1 MKVLVLNCGSS
12 SLKCQLIDM
21 EKKER
26 IMKGH
31 YDRIGGSRS
40 SLRFNVR
47 GNKVVIE
54 HPARDFEEAISEILR
69 LLTSEEYNVINN
81 LNEIGAVGHRIV
93 HGGEKFKNSVIIDE
107 NVIKAIEENITL
119 APLHNPAGL
128 AGIEACKKLLPQI
141 PMVAVFDTSF
151 HQTMEEKAFIYQ
163 LPYKYYEDYKIRKY
177 GFHGISHRYIAG
189 RITEITGRTDLKI
202 INCHLGQ
209 GASLCAIKD
218 GKSIDT
224 TMGLT
229 PLAGVPMGTRCG
241 DVDPS
246 IIPTV
251 MKLYD
256 IKPDEML
263 RIMNKESGAW
273 GVSGVS
279 TDFRD
284 IERTAEQGDERSILA
299 LESRAYIIAQ
309 YIAKFIVTLNGVDV
323 ITFAGGIGENGF
335 EERERICNYLECFG
349 IKLDKQKNLVRGEE
363 TKISTEDSKVQIYI
377 VPTNEE
383 IVIATDAYELTKNL
397 IPNV

>member
-21 EKKER
+21 EKNER

-47 GNKVVIE
+47 GNKTTIE
-54 HPARDFEEAISEILR
+54 HPARNFEEAISKILR
-69 LLTSEEYNVINN
+69 LLTSPEYNVIGS
-81 LNEIGAVGHRIV
+81 LDEIGAVGHRIV
-93 HGGEKFKNSVIIDE
+93 HGGEKFKDSVVVDDE
-107 NVIKAIEENITL
+107 VIKAIEDSIKL

-128 AGIEACKKLLPQI
+128 AGIKACRKLLPKT
-141 PMVAVFDTSF
+141 PMVTVFDTAF
-151 HQTMEEKAFIYQ
+151 HQTMEEKAYIYQ
-163 LPYKYYEDYKIRKY
+163 LPYKYYEDHKIRKY
-177 GFHGISHRYIAG
+177 GFHGISHRYISE
-189 RITEITGRTDLKI
+189 RLHEITGKSDLKI

-218 GKSIDT
+218 GKSMDT

-251 MKLYD
+251 MKIYD

-263 RIMNKESGAW
+263 KILNKESGAW

-284 IERTAEQGDERSILA
+284 IERTAAQGDERSILA

-309 YIAKFIVTLNGVDV
+309 YIAKFVVTLQGVDY
-323 ITFAGGIGENGF
+323 ITFCGGIGENGW
-335 EERERICNYLECFG
+335 EERERICKYLECFG
-349 IKLDKQKNLVRGEE
+349 VKLDYEKNKTRGEE
-363 TKISTEDSKVQIYI
+363 ILISSEDSKIKVQVI
-377 VPTNEE
+377 PTNEE
-383 IVIATDAYELTKNL
+383 IVIAQDAYRLTK
-397 IPNV
+397 

>member
-21 EKKER
+21 EKNER

-47 GNKVVIE
+47 GNKTVIE
-54 HPARDFEEAISEILR
+54 HPARNFEEAISKILR
-69 LLTSEEYNVINN
+69 LLTSEEYNVIQS
-81 LNEIGAVGHRIV
+81 LDEIGAVGHRIV
-93 HGGEKFKNSVIIDE
+93 HGGEKFKDSVVVDDE
-107 NVIKAIEENITL
+107 VIKAIEDSIKL

-128 AGIEACKKLLPQI
+128 AGIKACKKLLPKT
-141 PMVAVFDTSF
+141 PMVTVFDTAF
-151 HQTMEEKAFIYQ
+151 HQTMEEKAYIYQ
-163 LPYKYYEDYKIRKY
+163 LPYKYYEDHKIRKY
-177 GFHGISHRYIAG
+177 GFHGISHRYISE
-189 RITEITGRTDLKI
+189 RLSEITGKSDLKI
-202 INCHLGQ
+202 ISCHLGQ

-218 GKSIDT
+218 GKSMDT

-251 MKLYD
+251 MKIYD

-263 RIMNKESGAW
+263 KILNKESGAW

-284 IERTAEQGDERSILA
+284 IERTAAQGDQRSILA

-309 YIAKFIVTLNGVDV
+309 YIAKFVVTLQGVDY
-323 ITFAGGIGENGF
+323 ITFCGGIGENGW
-335 EERERICNYLECFG
+335 EERERICKYLECFG
-349 IKLDKQKNLVRGEE
+349 VKLDYEKNKIRGEE
-363 TKISTEDSKVQIYI
+363 ILISSEDSKIKVQVI
-377 VPTNEE
+377 PTNEE
-383 IVIATDAYELTKNL
+383 IVIAQDAYRLTK
-397 IPNV
+397 

>member
-21 EKKER
+21 EKNER

-47 GNKVVIE
+47 GEKTVIE
-54 HPARDFEEAISEILR
+54 HPARDFEEAISEILS
-69 LLTSEEYNVINN
+69 LLVSDKYKVINSFE
-81 LNEIGAVGHRIV
+81 EIGAVGHRIV
-93 HGGEKFKNSVIIDE
+93 HGGEKFKESVIIDE
-107 NVIKAIEENITL
+107 KVIEAIKECITL

-128 AGIEACKKLLPQI
+128 AGIEACKKLLPNV

-151 HQTMEEKAFIYQ
+151 HQTMPEKAFIYQ

-177 GFHGISHRYIAG
+177 GFHGISHRYVAN
-189 RITEITGRTDLKI
+189 RISEMTGKKDLKV

-209 GASLCAIKD
+209 GASLCAIEN
-218 GKSIDT
+218 GKSVDT
-224 TMGLT
+224 SMGLT

-241 DVDPS
+241 NVDPS

-251 MKLYD
+251 MKLYN
-256 IKPDEML
+256 IQPDEML

-284 IERTAEQGDERSILA
+284 IERAAASGDKRSILA
-299 LESRAYIIAQ
+299 LEGRAYTIAQ

-323 ITFAGGIGENGF
+323 ITFAGGVGENGF
-335 EERERICNYLECFG
+335 EERERICKYLECFG
-349 IKLDKQKNLVRGEE
+349 VKLDKEKNLIRGEE
-363 TKISTEDSKVQIYI
+363 AKISTEDSKVGIYI

-383 IVIATDAYELTKNL
+383 LVIAQDAYKLTK
-397 IPNV
+397 

>member
-21 EKKER
+21 EKEER

-31 YDRIGGSRS
+31 YDRIGGNRS

-47 GNKVVIE
+47 GNKTVIE
-54 HPARDFEEAISEILR
+54 HPARDFEEAILEILN
-69 LLTSEEYNVINN
+69 LLVSPEYKAIESFD
-81 LNEIGAVGHRIV
+81 EIDAVGHRIV
-93 HGGEKFKNSVIIDE
+93 HGGENFKESVIIDDKVE
-107 NVIKAIEENITL
+107 KAIEDCITL

-128 AGIEACKKLLPQI
+128 AGIEACKKLLPNK

-151 HQTMEEKAFIYQ
+151 HQTMEEKAFIYN
-163 LPYKYYEDYKIRKY
+163 LPYKYYEDYRIRKY

-189 RITEITGRTDLKI
+189 RISEIVGKEDIKV

-209 GASLCAIKD
+209 GASLCAIKN
-218 GKSIDT
+218 GKCVDT

-229 PLAGVPMGTRCG
+229 PLAGIPMGTRCG

-284 IERTAEQGDERSILA
+284 IERTAAKGDKRSILA

-309 YIAKFIVTLNGVDV
+309 YIAKFLVSLQGADY
-323 ITFAGGIGENGF
+323 ITFSGGIGENGF
-335 EERERICNYLECFG
+335 EERERICRQLEFLG
-349 IKLDKQKNLVRGEE
+349 IKLDYETNKMRGKE
-363 TKISTEDSKVQIYI
+363 TCISAPDSKVKVYVI
-377 VPTNEE
+377 PTNEE
-383 IVIATDAYELTKNL
+383 IMIARDTNELVLKG
-397 IPNV
+397 

>member
-21 EKKER
+21 ENEER

-47 GNKVVIE
+47 GDKVEIE
-54 HPARDFEEAISEILR
+54 HPARNFEEAISYILK
-69 LLTSEEYNVINN
+69 LLVSKDYNVVNS
-81 LNEIGAVGHRIV
+81 LDEIGAVGHRIV
-93 HGGEKFKNSVIIDE
+93 HGGEKFTESVIIDDK
-107 NVIKAIEENITL
+107 VIDAIKDCITL

-128 AGIEACKKLLPQI
+128 AGIKACKKLLPNV

-151 HQTMEEKAFIYQ
+151 HQTLDEKTYIYQ

-189 RITEITGRTDLKI
+189 RLAEITGRDDLKI

-209 GASLCAIKD
+209 GASLCAINA
-218 GKSIDT
+218 GKAVDT

-229 PLAGVPMGTRCG
+229 PLAGIPMGTRCG

-256 IKPDEML
+256 IKPDDML
-263 RIMNKESGAW
+263 KILNKESGAW

-284 IERTAEQGDERSILA
+284 IERAAAEGDKRSILA

-309 YIAKFIVTLNGVDV
+309 YIAKMMVALGGADYISFS
-323 ITFAGGIGENGF
+323 GGIGENGF
-335 EERERICNYLECFG
+335 EERERICNHLEFAG
-349 IKLDKQKNLVRGEE
+349 VKLDLELNKIRGKEAI
-363 TKISTEDSKVQIYI
+363 ISTEDSKIKLHI

-383 IVIATDAYELTKNL
+383 IMIARDTYNLTK
-397 IPNV
+397 

>member
-31 YDRIGGSRS
+31 DDRIGGSRS

-54 HPARDFEEAISEILR
+54 YPARDFEEAISKILR
-69 LLTSEEYNVINN
+69 LLTSEEYKVINS
-81 LNEIGAVGHRIV
+81 LDEIGAVGHRIV
-93 HGGEKFKNSVIIDE
+93 HGGEKFKNSVIIDDE
-107 NVIKAIEENITL
+107 VIKAIEENITL

-128 AGIEACKKLLPQI
+128 AGIEACRKLLPNT

-189 RITEITGRTDLKI
+189 RIAEITGKTDLKI

-218 GKSIDT
+218 GKSVDT

-284 IERTAEQGDERSILA
+284 IERTAAQGDERSILA

-309 YIAKFIVTLNGVDV
+309 YIAKFIVTLNGVDI

-363 TKISTEDSKVQIYI
+363 TKISAEDSKVQIYI

-397 IPNV
+397 

>member
-1 MKVLVLNCGSS
+1 MLVLVLNCGSS

-21 EKKER
+21 DKEER

-47 GNKVVIE
+47 GNKEVIE
-54 HPARDFEEAISEILR
+54 YPARSFEEAIKKILN
-69 LLTSEEYNVINN
+69 LLISPKYNVISDYS
-81 LNEIGAVGHRIV
+81 EIGAVGHRIV
-93 HGGEKFKNSVIIDE
+93 HGGEKFKESVIIDE
-107 NVIKAIEENITL
+107 EVIKSIKECVTL

-128 AGIEACKKLLPQI
+128 AGIEACQKLLPNAK
-141 PMVAVFDTSF
+141 MVAVFDTSF
-151 HQTMEEKAFIYQ
+151 HQSIEEKAFIYN
-163 LPYKYYEDYKIRKY
+163 LPYKYYEDYRIRKY
-177 GFHGISHRYIAG
+177 GFHGISHRYIARRLSEIVG
-189 RITEITGRTDLKI
+189 RYDMKI

-209 GASLCAIKD
+209 GASLCAIKN

-229 PLAGVPMGTRCG
+229 PLAGIPMGTRCG

-251 MKLYD
+251 MKLYN
-256 IKPDEML
+256 ISPDEML
-263 RIMNKESGAW
+263 RILNKESGAW

-284 IERTAEQGDERSILA
+284 IERAAAEGDERSILA

-309 YIAKFIVTLNGVDV
+309 YIAKFLVTLQGTDYIVF
-323 ITFAGGIGENGF
+323 TGGIGENGF
-335 EERERICNYLECFG
+335 EERERICNYLEFMG
-349 IKLDKQKNLVRGEE
+349 IKLDKEANKVRGEE
-363 TKISTEDSKVQIYI
+363 KILSTPDSTVKIYTI
-377 VPTNEE
+377 PTNEE
-383 IVIATDAYELTKNL
+383 IMIARDTYNL
-397 IPNV
+397 VNA

>member
-21 EKKER
+21 ENEER

-47 GNKVVIE
+47 GNKVEIE
-54 HPARDFEEAISEILR
+54 HPARDFEEAISEILS
-69 LLTSEEYNVINN
+69 LLVSKDYNVIGS
-81 LNEIGAVGHRIV
+81 LDEIGAVGHRIV
-93 HGGEKFKNSVIIDE
+93 HGGETLKESMIITDE
-107 NVIKAIEENITL
+107 VEKEIKECIKL

-128 AGIEACKKLLPQI
+128 AGIKAARKLLPNV

-151 HQTMEEKAFIYQ
+151 HQTMPEKAYIYQ
-163 LPYKYYEDYKIRKY
+163 LPYKYYEEHRIRKY

-189 RITEITGRTDLKI
+189 RLSELVGEKNLRI

-218 GKSIDT
+218 GKSLDT

-229 PLAGVPMGTRCG
+229 PLAGLPMGTRCG

-246 IIPTV
+246 IIPMV

-256 IKPDEML
+256 LKPDTML
-263 RIMNKESGAW
+263 QILNKESGAW

-284 IERTAEQGDERSILA
+284 IERTAAEGDPRSVLA
-299 LESRAYIIAQ
+299 
-309 YIAKFIVTLNGVDV
+309 
-323 ITFAGGIGENGF
+323 
-335 EERERICNYLECFG
+335 
-349 IKLDKQKNLVRGEE
+349 
-363 TKISTEDSKVQIYI
+363 
-377 VPTNEE
+377 
-383 IVIATDAYELTKNL
+383 
-397 IPNV
+397 

>member
-54 HPARDFEEAISEILR
+54 YPARDFEEAISKILR
-69 LLTSEEYNVINN
+69 LLTSEEYKVINN

-107 NVIKAIEENITL
+107 EVIKAIEENITL

-128 AGIEACKKLLPQI
+128 AGIEACRKLLPNT

-218 GKSIDT
+218 GKSVDT

-284 IERTAEQGDERSILA
+284 IERTADQGDERSILA

-397 IPNV
+397 

>member
-21 EKKER
+21 EKNER

-40 SLRFNVR
+40 SLRFNVK
-47 GNKVVIE
+47 GNKSVIE
-54 HPARDFEEAISEILR
+54 YPARSHAEAIKKVLDLLISE
-69 LLTSEEYNVINN
+69 NVINSFD
-81 LNEIGAVGHRIV
+81 EIGAVGHRIV
-93 HGGEKFKNSVIIDE
+93 HGGEKFKESVIINED
-107 NVIKAIEENITL
+107 VIKAIEECITL
-119 APLHNPAGL
+119 APIHNPAGL
-128 AGIEACKKLLPQI
+128 AGIEACKKLLPNV

-151 HQTMEEKAFIYQ
+151 HQTMDEKTFIYQ

-177 GFHGISHRYIAG
+177 GFHGISHRYVAG
-189 RITEITGRTDLKI
+189 RIADILGRYDLKV

-209 GASLCAIKD
+209 GASLCAIKN

-229 PLAGVPMGTRCG
+229 PLAGIPMGTRCG

-263 RIMNKESGAW
+263 NILNKESGAW

-284 IERTAEQGDERSILA
+284 IERTAAQGDERSILA

-323 ITFAGGIGENGF
+323 ITFAGGVGENGF
-335 EERERICNYLECFG
+335 EERQRICNYLECFG
-349 IKLDKQKNLVRGEE
+349 IRLDKMKNEIRGEE
-363 TKISTEDSKVQIYI
+363 ALISAEDSKVKIYI
-377 VPTNEE
+377 IPTNEE
-383 IVIATDAYELTKNL
+383 LIIAQDAYRLTK
-397 IPNV
+397 

>member
-21 EKKER
+21 EKNER

-47 GNKVVIE
+47 GNKTVIE

-69 LLTSEEYNVINN
+69 LLTSPDYNVING
-81 LNEIGAVGHRIV
+81 LEEIGAIGHRIV
-93 HGGEKFKNSVIIDE
+93 HGGEKFKDSVVIDDE
-107 NVIKAIEENITL
+107 VIAAIEDNITL

-128 AGIEACKKLLPQI
+128 AGIKACKKLLPKT

-151 HQTMEEKAFIYQ
+151 HQTMEEKAYIYQ

-177 GFHGISHRYIAG
+177 GFHGISHRYIAE
-189 RITEITGRTDLKI
+189 RMHEITGKSDLKI

-209 GASLCAIKD
+209 GASLCAIKE
-218 GKSIDT
+218 GKSMDT

-263 RIMNKESGAW
+263 KILNKESGAW

-284 IERTAEQGDERSILA
+284 IERTAAQGDERSILA

-309 YIAKFIVTLNGVDV
+309 YIAKFIVTLQGVDY
-323 ITFAGGIGENGF
+323 ITFCGGIGENGW
-335 EERERICNYLECFG
+335 EERERICKYLDCFG
-349 IKLDKQKNLVRGEE
+349 VKLDYEKNRIRGEE
-363 TKISTEDSKVQIYI
+363 ALISSEDSKVKVQI

-383 IVIATDAYELTKNL
+383 IVIAQDAYRLTK
-397 IPNV
+397 

>member
-1 MKVLVLNCGSS
+1 
-12 SLKCQLIDM
+12 
-21 EKKER
+21 
-26 IMKGH
+26 MKGH

-47 GNKVVIE
+47 GDKVEFE
-54 HPARDFEEAISEILR
+54 HPARNFKEAISYILN
-69 LLTSEEYNVINN
+69 LLTSKEYNVISS
-81 LNEIGAVGHRIV
+81 LDEIGAVGHRIV
-93 HGGEKFKNSVIIDE
+93 HGGEKFTESVLID
-107 NVIKAIEENITL
+107 NDVIAAIKDCITL

-128 AGIEACKKLLPQI
+128 AGIEAAKALLPNV

-151 HQTMEEKAFIYQ
+151 HQTIPEKAYIYQ
-163 LPYKYYEDYKIRKY
+163 LPYKYYEDYRIRKY

-189 RITEITGRTDLKI
+189 RIAEIVGRDDLKV

-209 GASLCAIKD
+209 GASLCAID
-218 GKSIDT
+218 CGKSVDT

-263 RIMNKESGAW
+263 KILNKESGAW

-284 IERTAEQGDERSILA
+284 IERAAADGDARSILA

-309 YIAKFIVTLNGVDV
+309 YIAKFMVTLGGVDY
-323 ITFAGGIGENGF
+323 ITFSGGIGENGF
-335 EERERICNYLECFG
+335 EERERICNYLEFAG
-349 IKLDKQKNLVRGEE
+349 VKLDVERNKIRGKEAL
-363 TKISTEDSKVQIYI
+363 ISTDDSKVKLYI

-383 IVIATDAYELTKNL
+383 IMIARDTYRLTNE
-397 IPNV
+397 

>member
-21 EKKER
+21 QTKER

-31 YDRIGGSRS
+31 YERIGGNRS
-40 SLRFNVR
+40 TLRFNVH
-47 GNKVVIE
+47 GNKREIE
-54 HPARDFEEAISEILR
+54 HPARDFEEAIDYILK
-69 LLTSEEYNVINN
+69 LLIKDETQPIKSYD
-81 LNEIGAVGHRIV
+81 EIGAVGHRIV
-93 HGGEKFKNSVIIDE
+93 HGGEKFKNSVIIDDD
-107 NVIKAIEENITL
+107 VIDAIRDNIIL
-119 APLHNPAGL
+119 APLHNPAGI
-128 AGIEACKKLLPQI
+128 AGIEACRKLLPNT
-141 PMVAVFDTSF
+141 PMVAVFDTAF
-151 HQTMEEKAFIYQ
+151 HQTIPEKAYIYQ

-189 RITEITGRTDLKI
+189 RISEIVGKKDIKV

-209 GASLCAIKD
+209 GASLCAIENGESK
-218 GKSIDT
+218 DT

-229 PLAGVPMGTRCG
+229 PLAGVPMGTRSG
-241 DVDPS
+241 DVDPA

-256 IKPDEML
+256 IKPDQML
-263 RIMNKESGAW
+263 KILNKESGAW

-284 IERTAEQGDERSILA
+284 IERQAAAGDKRSILA

-309 YIAKFIVTLNGVDV
+309 YIAKLMVTLQGIDYL
-323 ITFAGGIGENGF
+323 TFSGGIGENGF
-335 EERERICNYLECFG
+335 EERERIINYLGFLG
-349 IKLDKQKNLVRGEE
+349 IKIDPEKNKIRGKEAM
-363 TKISTEDSKVQIYI
+363 ISADDSKVKIYI

-383 IVIATDAYELTKNL
+383 IVIANDTYNL
-397 IPNV
+397 VK

>member
-1 MKVLVLNCGSS
+1 MKILVLNCGSS
-12 SLKCQLIDM
+12 SLKFQLINM
-21 EKKER
+21 ENNER
-26 IMKGH
+26 LAKGNFE
-31 YDRIGGSRS
+31 RIGGMKTT
-40 SLRFNVR
+40 LKLNV
-47 GNKVVIE
+47 GGKKEELVHI
-54 HPARDFEEAISEILR
+54 ARDYDEAISFVLEV
-69 LLTSEEYNVINN
+69 LLKPEYNIINS
-81 LNEIGAVGHRIV
+81 LDEITAVGHRIV
-93 HGGEKFKNSVIIDE
+93 HGGEMFSKSVLITED
-107 NVIKAIEENITL
+107 VIKEIEKCIDL
-119 APLHNPAGL
+119 APLHNPAGV
-128 AGIEACKKLLPQI
+128 AGIKAAKNALPNV

-151 HQTMEEKAFIYQ
+151 HQTMPEKAFIYQ

-177 GFHGISHRYIAG
+177 GFHGISHRYVANRISEILG
-189 RITEITGRTDLKI
+189 RKDLKV

-218 GKSIDT
+218 GKSVDT

-256 IKPDEML
+256 IQPDEML
-263 RIMNKESGAW
+263 KIMNKESGAW

-284 IERTAEQGDERSILA
+284 IEKTAAEGDERSILA

-335 EERERICNYLECFG
+335 EERERICGYLECFG
-349 IKLDKQKNLVRGEE
+349 IKLDKERNLTRGEE
-363 TKISTEDSKVQIYI
+363 YKISSDDSKVDIYI

-383 IVIATDAYELTKNL
+383 IVIAEDAYNLTK
-397 IPNV
+397 

>member
-21 EKKER
+21 QTNER

-31 YDRIGGSRS
+31 YDRIGGARS

-47 GNKVVIE
+47 GNKSVIE
-54 HPARDFEEAISEILR
+54 HPARDFEEAIGEILR
-69 LLTSEEYNVINN
+69 LLTSDEYKVINS
-81 LNEIGAVGHRIV
+81 LEEIGAVGHRIV
-93 HGGEKFKNSVIIDE
+93 HGGEKFKNSVVIDE
-107 NVIKAIEENITL
+107 DVIKAIEDCITL

-128 AGIEACKKLLPQI
+128 AGINACRKLLPKV

-177 GFHGISHRYIAG
+177 GFHGISHRYVAG
-189 RITEITGRTDLKI
+189 RIAEILGRDDLKV

-209 GASLCAIKD
+209 GASLCAIKN
-218 GKSIDT
+218 GKSVDT

-284 IERTAEQGDERSILA
+284 IERMASEGDERSQLA

-349 IKLDKQKNLVRGEE
+349 IKLDKEKNTIRGEE
-363 TKISTEDSKVQIYI
+363 AEISTIDSKAKIYI

-383 IVIATDAYELTKNL
+383 IVIAKDAYELTK
-397 IPNV
+397 

>member
-21 EKKER
+21 ETNER

-47 GNKVVIE
+47 GNKTEIE
-54 HPARDFEEAISEILR
+54 HPARDFEEAISEILG
-69 LLTSEEYNVINN
+69 LLTSEKYKVIDS
-81 LNEIGAVGHRIV
+81 LKEIGAVGHRIV
-93 HGGEKFKNSVIIDE
+93 HGGEKFKNSVLIDE
-107 NVIKAIEENITL
+107 KVIEAIRECITL

-128 AGIEACKKLLPQI
+128 AGIEACQKLLPNV

-151 HQTMEEKAFIYQ
+151 HQTMEEKAYIYQ

-177 GFHGISHRYIAG
+177 GFHGISHRYVAG
-189 RITEITGRTDLKI
+189 RTAEIIGRNDLKI

-218 GKSIDT
+218 GKSVDT

-284 IERTAEQGDERSILA
+284 IERTAAAGDERSKLA

-349 IKLDKQKNLVRGEE
+349 IKLDKEKNKIRGQEA
-363 TKISTEDSKVQIYI
+363 KISADDSKVEIYI

-383 IVIATDAYELTKNL
+383 IVIAKDAYELTK
-397 IPNV
+397 

>member
-21 EKKER
+21 ENEER

-47 GNKVVIE
+47 GDKVEIE
-54 HPARDFEEAISEILR
+54 HPARNFEEAISYILK
-69 LLTSEEYNVINN
+69 LLVSKDYNVVNS
-81 LNEIGAVGHRIV
+81 LDEIGAVGHRIV
-93 HGGEKFKNSVIIDE
+93 HGGEKFTESVIIDDK
-107 NVIKAIEENITL
+107 VIDAIKDCITL

-128 AGIEACKKLLPQI
+128 AGIKACKKLLPNV

-151 HQTMEEKAFIYQ
+151 HQTLDEKAYIYQ

-189 RITEITGRTDLKI
+189 RLAEITGRDDLKI

-209 GASLCAIKD
+209 GASLCAINA
-218 GKSIDT
+218 GKAVDT

-229 PLAGVPMGTRCG
+229 PLAGIPMGTRCG

-256 IKPDEML
+256 IKPDDML
-263 RIMNKESGAW
+263 KILNKESGAW

-284 IERTAEQGDERSILA
+284 IERAALEGDKRSILA

-309 YIAKFIVTLNGVDV
+309 YIAKMMVALGGADY
-323 ITFAGGIGENGF
+323 ITFSGGIGENGF
-335 EERERICNYLECFG
+335 EERERICNHLEFAG
-349 IKLDKQKNLVRGEE
+349 VKLDPELNKVRGKEAL
-363 TKISTEDSKVQIYI
+363 ISTEDSKIKLHI

-383 IVIATDAYELTKNL
+383 IMIARDTYNLTK
-397 IPNV
+397 

>member
-21 EKKER
+21 EKNER

-31 YDRIGGSRS
+31 YDRIGGARS

-47 GNKVVIE
+47 GEKTVIE
-54 HPARDFEEAISEILR
+54 HPARDFEEAIGEILR
-69 LLTSEEYNVINN
+69 LLVSDEYKIIKSFD
-81 LNEIGAVGHRIV
+81 EIGAVGHRIV
-93 HGGEKFKNSVIIDE
+93 HGGEKFKESV
-107 NVIKAIEENITL
+107 VINDDVIETIKECITL

-128 AGIEACKKLLPQI
+128 AGIYACQKLLPNV

-151 HQTMEEKAFIYQ
+151 HQTMPEKAFIYQ

-177 GFHGISHRYIAG
+177 GFHGISHRYVANRISEILG
-189 RITEITGRTDLKI
+189 RKDLKI

-256 IKPDEML
+256 IQPDEML

-284 IERTAEQGDERSILA
+284 IERAAADGDERSILA

-335 EERERICNYLECFG
+335 EERERICGYLECFG
-349 IKLDKQKNLVRGEE
+349 IKLDKERNLTRGEE
-363 TKISTEDSKVQIYI
+363 YKISSDDSKVDIYI

-383 IVIATDAYELTKNL
+383 IVIAEDAYNLTK
-397 IPNV
+397 

>member
-21 EKKER
+21 EKNER

-31 YDRIGGSRS
+31 YDRIGGARS

-47 GNKVVIE
+47 GEKTVIE
-54 HPARDFEEAISEILR
+54 HPARDFEEAIGEILR
-69 LLTSEEYNVINN
+69 LLISDEYKVIKSFD
-81 LNEIGAVGHRIV
+81 EIGAVGHRIV
-93 HGGEKFKNSVIIDE
+93 HGGEKFKKSV
-107 NVIKAIEENITL
+107 VINDDVIEAIKECITL

-128 AGIEACKKLLPQI
+128 AGIYACQKLLPNV

-151 HQTMEEKAFIYQ
+151 HQTIPEKAFIYQ

-177 GFHGISHRYIAG
+177 GFHGISHRYVANRISEILG
-189 RITEITGRTDLKI
+189 RKDLKV

-256 IKPDEML
+256 IQPDEML

-284 IERTAEQGDERSILA
+284 IERTAAEGDERSILA

-335 EERERICNYLECFG
+335 EERERICGYLECFG
-349 IKLDKQKNLVRGEE
+349 IKLDKEKNLTRGEE
-363 TKISTEDSKVQIYI
+363 YKISSDDSKVDIYI

-383 IVIATDAYELTKNL
+383 ILIAEDAYNLTK
-397 IPNV
+397 

>member
-1 MKVLVLNCGSS
+1 MLVLVLNCGSS
-12 SLKCQLIDM
+12 SLKCQVIDM
-21 EKKER
+21 DKEER

-40 SLRFNVR
+40 TLRYNVR
-47 GNKVVIE
+47 GVKKEIE
-54 HPARDFEEAISEILR
+54 HPARDFEEAIKEILN
-69 LLTSEEYNVINN
+69 LLVSSENNVIKDFS
-81 LNEIGAVGHRIV
+81 EIGAVGHRIV
-93 HGGEKFKNSVIIDE
+93 HGGEKFKESVIIDDD
-107 NVIKAIEENITL
+107 VIKTIEECITL

-128 AGIEACKKLLPQI
+128 AGIKACQKLLPNAK
-141 PMVAVFDTSF
+141 MVAVFDTSF
-151 HQTMEEKAFIYQ
+151 HQTMDEKTFIYN
-163 LPYKYYEDYKIRKY
+163 LPYKYYTDYKIRKY
-177 GFHGISHRYIAG
+177 GFHGISHRYIARRLSEIVG
-189 RITEITGRTDLKI
+189 RYDMKI

-209 GASLCAIKD
+209 GASLCAIKN

-284 IERTAEQGDERSILA
+284 IERAAAQGDERSILA

-309 YIAKFIVTLNGVDV
+309 YIAKFLVTLQGADYIVFTGGV
-323 ITFAGGIGENGF
+323 GENGF
-335 EERERICNYLECFG
+335 EERERICNYLEFMN
-349 IKLDKQKNLVRGEE
+349 IKLDKEQNKVRGQEKLLS
-363 TKISTEDSKVQIYI
+363 TPDSSIKIYTI
-377 VPTNEE
+377 PTNEE
-383 IVIATDAYELTKNL
+383 IMIARDTYELTK
-397 IPNV
+397 

>member
-21 EKKER
+21 QTKER

-31 YDRIGGSRS
+31 YERIGGNRS
-40 SLRFNVR
+40 TLRFNVH
-47 GNKVVIE
+47 GNKREIE
-54 HPARDFEEAISEILR
+54 HPARDFEEAIDYILK
-69 LLTSEEYNVINN
+69 LLIKDETQPIKSYD
-81 LNEIGAVGHRIV
+81 EIGAVGHRIV
-93 HGGEKFKNSVIIDE
+93 HGGEKFKNSVIIDDD
-107 NVIKAIEENITL
+107 VIDAIRDNIIL
-119 APLHNPAGL
+119 APLHNPAGI
-128 AGIEACKKLLPQI
+128 AGIEACRKLLPNT
-141 PMVAVFDTSF
+141 PMVAVFDTAF
-151 HQTMEEKAFIYQ
+151 HQTIPEKAYIYQ

-189 RITEITGRTDLKI
+189 RISEIVGKKDIKV

-209 GASLCAIKD
+209 GASLCAIENGESK
-218 GKSIDT
+218 DT

-229 PLAGVPMGTRCG
+229 PLAGVPMGTRSG
-241 DVDPS
+241 DVDPA

-256 IKPDEML
+256 IKPDQML
-263 RIMNKESGAW
+263 KILNKESGAW

-284 IERTAEQGDERSILA
+284 IERQAAAGDKRSILA

-309 YIAKFIVTLNGVDV
+309 YIAKLMVTLQGIDYL
-323 ITFAGGIGENGF
+323 TFSGGIGENGF
-335 EERERICNYLECFG
+335 EERERIINYLGFLG
-349 IKLDKQKNLVRGEE
+349 IKIDPEKNKIRGKEAL
-363 TKISTEDSKVQIYI
+363 ISADDSKVKIYI

-383 IVIATDAYELTKNL
+383 IVIANDTYNL
-397 IPNV
+397 VK

>member
-1 MKVLVLNCGSS
+1 MKILVLNCGSS

-21 EKKER
+21 ENEER

-31 YDRIGGSRS
+31 YDRIGGARS

-47 GNKVVIE
+47 GNKTVIE
-54 HPARDFEEAISEILR
+54 HPARNFEEAISSILN
-69 LLTSEEYNVINN
+69 LLVSPEYNVIKS
-81 LNEIGAVGHRIV
+81 LDEIGAVGHRVV
-93 HGGEKFKNSVIIDE
+93 HGGERFTESVIVTDE
-107 NVIKAIEENITL
+107 VIKGIEDCITL
-119 APLHNPAGL
+119 APLHNPASI
-128 AGIEACKKLLPQI
+128 AGIKAAQKLLPNI
-141 PMVAVFDTSF
+141 PMVTVFDTSF
-151 HQTMEEKAFIYQ
+151 HQTLEDTAYIYN

-177 GFHGISHRYIAG
+177 GAHGISHRYVSE
-189 RITEITGRTDLKI
+189 RISEIIGDKNI
-202 INCHLGQ
+202 KVVNCHLGQ
-209 GASLCAIKD
+209 GASLCAIKN
-218 GKSIDT
+218 GKSVDT

-284 IERTAEQGDERSILA
+284 IERAAVNGDKRSILA

-309 YIAKFIVTLNGVDV
+309 YIAKMMVALGGTDY
-323 ITFAGGIGENGF
+323 ITFSGGIGENGF
-335 EERERICNYLECFG
+335 EERERICKQLEFLG
-349 IKLDKQKNLVRGEE
+349 VKLDPELNKIRGEE
-363 TKISTEDSKVQIYI
+363 ACISSVDSKVKLYI

-383 IVIATDAYELTKNL
+383 IMIARDTRDLVK
-397 IPNV
+397 

>member
-47 GNKVVIE
+47 GNKTVIE
-54 HPARDFEEAISEILR
+54 HPARDFEEAISEILN
-69 LLTSEEYNVINN
+69 LLVSNEYKVIDD
-81 LNEIGAVGHRIV
+81 LSEIGAVGHRIV
-93 HGGEKFKNSVIIDE
+93 HGGEKFKNSVIINDE
-107 NVIKAIEENITL
+107 VIKAIEDNITL

-128 AGIEACKKLLPQI
+128 AGIRAIEKLLPNI

-151 HQTMEEKAFIYQ
+151 HQTMDRKTYIYQ

-177 GFHGISHRYIAG
+177 GFHGISHRYVAK
-189 RITEITGRTDLKI
+189 RISEILGTNKLRV

-218 GKSIDT
+218 GISIDT
-224 TMGLT
+224 SMGLT

-263 RIMNKESGAW
+263 RILNKESGAW

-284 IERTAEQGDERSILA
+284 IERMASQGDERSILA

-309 YIAKFIVTLNGVDV
+309 YIAKFIVSLNGVDV

-349 IKLDKQKNLVRGEE
+349 IKLDKEKNKIRGEE
-363 TKISTEDSKVQIYI
+363 AEISTADSRVKLYI

-383 IVIATDAYELTKNL
+383 IMIATDTYELTK
-397 IPNV
+397 

>member
-1 MKVLVLNCGSS
+1 MKVLVLNCGCS

-21 EKKER
+21 ENEER

-47 GNKVVIE
+47 GDKVEIE
-54 HPARDFEEAISEILR
+54 HPARNFEEAISYILN
-69 LLTSEEYNVINN
+69 LLVSKEYNVVNS
-81 LNEIGAVGHRIV
+81 LDEIGAVGHRIV
-93 HGGEKFKNSVIIDE
+93 HGGERFTESVVIDD
-107 NVIKAIEENITL
+107 NVIDAIEECITL

-128 AGIEACKKLLPQI
+128 AGINACKKLLPNV
-141 PMVAVFDTSF
+141 PMAAVFDTSF
-151 HQTMEEKAFIYQ
+151 HQTIPEKAYIYQ

-189 RITEITGRTDLKI
+189 RIAEITGRNDLKV

-209 GASLCAIKD
+209 GASLCAINA
-218 GKSIDT
+218 GKSVDT

-263 RIMNKESGAW
+263 RILNKESGAW
-273 GVSGVS
+273 GVAGVS

-284 IERTAEQGDERSILA
+284 IERAAADGDKRSIFA

-309 YIAKFIVTLNGVDV
+309 YIAIFMVSLGGADY
-323 ITFAGGIGENGF
+323 ITFSGGIGEYGF
-335 EERERICNYLECFG
+335 EERERICNYLEFAG
-349 IKLDKQKNLVRGEE
+349 VKLDSELNKVRGKEAI
-363 TKISTEDSKVQIYI
+363 ISTEDSRVKLYI

-383 IVIATDAYELTKNL
+383 IMIARDTYNLTKK
-397 IPNV
+397 